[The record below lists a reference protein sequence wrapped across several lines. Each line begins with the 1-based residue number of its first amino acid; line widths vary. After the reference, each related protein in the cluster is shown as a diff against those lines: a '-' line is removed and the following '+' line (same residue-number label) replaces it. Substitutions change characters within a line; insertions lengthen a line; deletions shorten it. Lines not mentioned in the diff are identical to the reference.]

1 MGDMTEYDRLMQ
13 EQRRGTSAQFPP
25 TLDDSML
32 AGSGIVFSEP
42 TSEPTVLS
50 VGEPTVPITEG
61 KPMTEDEIFSM
72 LRDQR
77 AEDAEVRKLVED
89 MGKRQTLERLQEQG
103 ELLGMSP
110 EPLTQTAGDILY
122 TGAATGRYV
131 MGEEGAGAD
140 AAIGL
145 AAIGLPFSPL
155 IIRSMNKSLQKA
167 AKSMKGLSADTLRKN
182 LGTIDDR
189 ATERLSQIAFDLKA
203 GKITQGQAD
212 LARKNVEGAA
222 SRAVDRAEIAFRES
236 RTGGKTETTR
246 RLEHAAM
253 NEARVAEGKAP
264 LQYKPP
270 LQFGTGGMMEE
281 PLTKPFLGGETIIT
295 GRKGARSPTVEDEMR
310 EARQIVDRSTTRLPT
325 ASERKQLQELGE
337 IVTVDP
343 KATQAAVVDESGR
356 VLVGKP
362 GTKAAKDAPD
372 PYPGETAEIIARMPL
387 TPEATRGVSEG
398 TIGMS
403 DSLVNDLSILAKK
416 EFPAHFDERR
426 LVVDPGKYY
435 DALSLEQQQQVLA
448 KAKEMPGLGRDLAR
462 HERAL
467 AEAATIN
474 PGDNLS
480 LEARDKLVRDI
491 AKRRAT
497 ERADDLTRSEAQA
510 ALKGKRRAV
519 GTTEQLK
526 KRVVREGEIEGLPQK
541 QFLTDLKDMSSRFS
555 PDEMK
560 FIEQQVKRGDMP
572 ATAEAL
578 DQFEQMKQGLN
589 VVYDKRLGEYVTVQ
603 KKSPTTPTRRKAK
616 PDAPPAESSS
626 PAKLPTLDKAKVT
639 EAKADDLARRRG
651 LAKKK
656 RRTVEAKSD
665 KK

>member
-1 MGDMTEYDRLMQ
+1 MSDMTEYDRLMQ

-32 AGSGIVFSEP
+32 AGSGIVS
-42 TSEPTVLS
+42 SEPTVLS
-50 VGEPTVPITEG
+50 VGEPTVSITED

-77 AEDAEVRKLVED
+77 AEDAEIQKVVDR
-89 MGKRQTLERLQEQG
+89 MGKRQTLERLQERG
-103 ELLGMSP
+103 ELLGYSP
-110 EPLTQTAGDILY
+110 ELLTQTAGDILY
-122 TGAATGRYV
+122 TGAATGRYLI
-131 MGEEGAGAD
+131 GEEGAGAD
-140 AAIGL
+140 AAMGVGFM
-145 AAIGLPFSPL
+145 ALPFSPL
-155 IIRSMNKSLQKA
+155 ILRSMNKGLQKA
-167 AKSMKGLSADTLRKN
+167 AKSMQGLSADTLRKN
-182 LGTIDDR
+182 LAAIDDR

-222 SRAVDRAEIAFRES
+222 SRAVNKAEIAFRES
-236 RTGGKTETTR
+236 RTGGKTEMTR
-246 RLEHAAM
+246 RAEHAAM

-264 LQYKPP
+264 LPYKPP

-281 PLTKPFLGGETIIT
+281 PLTKPFLGGGPRAGA
-295 GRKGARSPTVEDEMR
+295 GRKGAQVKTVEDEMR
-310 EARQIVDRSTTRLPT
+310 EARQVVDRTTTRLPT
-325 ASERKQLQELGE
+325 ASERKQLDELGE

-343 KATQAAVVDESGR
+343 KATRAAVVDESGR

-362 GTKAAKDAPD
+362 GMKAAKDAPD

-435 DALSLEQQQQVLA
+435 DSLSLEQQQQVLA

-480 LEARDKLVRDI
+480 PEARDKLVRDI

-626 PAKLPTLDKAKVT
+626 PAKLPTLGKAKVT

-656 RRTVEAKSD
+656 KRTVEAKSD

>member
-1 MGDMTEYDRLMQ
+1 
-13 EQRRGTSAQFPP
+13 
-25 TLDDSML
+25 
-32 AGSGIVFSEP
+32 SE
-42 TSEPTVLS
+42 
-50 VGEPTVPITEG
+50 
-61 KPMTEDEIFSM
+61 
-72 LRDQR
+72 
-77 AEDAEVRKLVED
+77 
-89 MGKRQTLERLQEQG
+89 
-103 ELLGMSP
+103 
-110 EPLTQTAGDILY
+110 
-122 TGAATGRYV
+122 
-131 MGEEGAGAD
+131 
-140 AAIGL
+140 
-145 AAIGLPFSPL
+145 
-155 IIRSMNKSLQKA
+155 
-167 AKSMKGLSADTLRKN
+167 
-182 LGTIDDR
+182 
-189 ATERLSQIAFDLKA
+189 IAFDLKA

-222 SRAVDRAEIAFRES
+222 SRAVNRAEIAFRES
-236 RTGGKTETTR
+236 RTGGKTEMTR
-246 RLEHAAM
+246 RAEHAAM

-325 ASERKQLQELGE
+325 ASERKQLEELGE

-343 KATQAAVVDESGR
+343 KATRATTVGSSGLLSPRSPSAMGAAVVDDSGN

-362 GTKAAKDAPD
+362 GMKAAKDAPD

-426 LVVDPGKYY
+426 LVVDPAKYY

-480 LEARDKLVRDI
+480 PEARDKLVRDI

-497 ERADDLTRSEAQA
+497 ERADNLTRSEAQA

-578 DQFEQMKQGLN
+578 DQFERMKQGLN

-616 PDAPPAESSS
+616 PDAPPAKSSS
-626 PAKLPTLDKAKVT
+626 PAKLPTLGKAKGSK
-639 EAKADDLARRRG
+639 AKADELARKRG
-651 LAKKK
+651 LAQKKAK
-656 RRTVEAKSD
+656 SLPARSPATTPLMSKVDEMIDRAEKLSVSKAGDKFSKMTARLLSLRHAVEARDLSPKVIDLKVSKAL
-665 KK
+665 KKFEEQLAAAEKGRK